1 MEKLKLY
8 SWNVNGIRASI
19 KKGIVEWINKEQPD
33 IFCTQ
38 ETKAQFHQLPESITN
53 VSGYTSYWN
62 SAEKPGYSGVSIHTR
77 SKPENHE
84 NGMGVEEFDHEGRTL
99 MMKFQNFTLYNV
111 YFPNG
116 QSKEERLKYKLEFY
130 DEFLKI
136 ILKKKEDG
144 EKIVIC
150 GDFNTAHHEIDLARP
165 KENINNSGFLP
176 IEREWLDQLVDSG
189 FIDCYRE
196 FNQESGNYTF
206 WDTKTRARD
215 RNIGWRIDY
224 FFIDEQL
231 KSNLISAEIMN
242 GVFGSDHCPIAIELY
257 FD

>member
-144 EKIVIC
+144 ERQK
-150 GDFNTAHHEIDLARP
+150 
-165 KENINNSGFLP
+165 
-176 IEREWLDQLVDSG
+176 
-189 FIDCYRE
+189 
-196 FNQESGNYTF
+196 
-206 WDTKTRARD
+206 
-215 RNIGWRIDY
+215 
-224 FFIDEQL
+224 L
-231 KSNLISAEIMN
+231 KLKMI
-242 GVFGSDHCPIAIELY
+242 
-257 FD
+257 

>member
-38 ETKAQFHQLPESITN
+38 ETKAQLHQLPESIIN

-84 NGMGVEEFDHEGRTL
+84 NGMGAEEFDHEGRTL

>member
-38 ETKAQFHQLPESITN
+38 ETKAQFHQLPESIIN

-84 NGMGVEEFDHEGRTL
+84 NGMGAEEFDHEGRTL

-176 IEREWLDQLVDSG
+176 IEREWLNQLVDSG

>member
-38 ETKAQFHQLPESITN
+38 ETKAQFHQLPESIIN

-77 SKPENHE
+77 SKPENDE
-84 NGMGVEEFDHEGRTL
+84 NGMGAEEFDHEGRTL

>member
-38 ETKAQFHQLPESITN
+38 ETKAQFHQLPESIIN

-84 NGMGVEEFDHEGRTL
+84 NGMGAEEFDHEGRTL

-215 RNIGWRIDY
+215 RNIGWRID
-224 FFIDEQL
+224 
-231 KSNLISAEIMN
+231 
-242 GVFGSDHCPIAIELY
+242 
-257 FD
+257 

>member
-1 MEKLKLY
+1 MEKFKLY

-38 ETKAQFHQLPESITN
+38 EIKAQIHQLPESITDI
-53 VSGYTSYWN
+53 SGYTSYWN
-62 SAEKPGYSGVSIHTR
+62 SAEKPGYSE
-77 SKPENHE
+77 K
-84 NGMGVEEFDHEGRTL
+84 GMGTEEFDHEGRTL

-116 QSKEERLKYKLEFY
+116 QSKEERLKYKLDFY
-130 DEFLKI
+130 DEFLKK
-136 ILKKKEDG
+136 ILKKKENG

-150 GDFNTAHHEIDLARP
+150 GDYNTAHHEIDLARP

-176 IEREWLDQLVDSG
+176 IEREWIDQLIESG

-231 KSNLISAEIMN
+231 KPNLISAEIMN
-242 GVFGSDHCPIAIELY
+242 NVFGSDHCPIAIELI

>member
-1 MEKLKLY
+1 
-8 SWNVNGIRASI
+8 
-19 KKGIVEWINKEQPD
+19 
-33 IFCTQ
+33 
-38 ETKAQFHQLPESITN
+38 
-53 VSGYTSYWN
+53 
-62 SAEKPGYSGVSIHTR
+62 
-77 SKPENHE
+77 
-84 NGMGVEEFDHEGRTL
+84 
-99 MMKFQNFTLYNV
+99 V

>member
-38 ETKAQFHQLPESITN
+38 ETKAQFHQLPESIIN

-84 NGMGVEEFDHEGRTL
+84 NGMGAEEFDHEGRTL

-206 WDTKTRARD
+206 WDTKTRSSD

>member
-38 ETKAQFHQLPESITN
+38 ETKAQFHQLPDSITN
-53 VSGYTSYWN
+53 INGYTSYWN
-62 SAEKPGYSGVSIHTR
+62 SAERPGYSGVSIHT
-77 SKPENHE
+77 KPKPKSHE
-84 NGMGVEEFDHEGRTL
+84 NGMGTEEFDHEGRTL

-116 QSKEERLKYKLEFY
+116 QSKVERLKYKLDFY

-144 EKIVIC
+144 EKVVIC

-176 IEREWLDQLVDSG
+176 IERAWLDQLENSG
-189 FIDCYRE
+189 FIDCFRE

-231 KSNLISAEIMN
+231 KQNLMNAEILNNVM
-242 GVFGSDHCPIAIELY
+242 GSDHCPIAIELI

>member
-38 ETKAQFHQLPESITN
+38 ETKAQFHQLPESIIN

-84 NGMGVEEFDHEGRTL
+84 NGMGAEEFAHEGRTL

-176 IEREWLDQLVDSG
+176 IEREWLDQLVASG

-196 FNQESGNYTF
+196 FNQ
-206 WDTKTRARD
+206 
-215 RNIGWRIDY
+215 
-224 FFIDEQL
+224 
-231 KSNLISAEIMN
+231 
-242 GVFGSDHCPIAIELY
+242 
-257 FD
+257 

>member
-1 MEKLKLY
+1 MEKLKLF
-8 SWNVNGIRASI
+8 SWNVNGIRASV
-19 KKGIVEWINKEQPD
+19 KKGIVEWITKEQPD

-53 VSGYTSYWN
+53 ISGYTSYWN
-62 SAEKPGYSGVSIHTR
+62 SAEKPGYSGVSIHTK

-84 NGMGVEEFDHEGRTL
+84 NGMGVEEFDQEGRTL

-130 DEFLKI
+130 DEFLKK

-165 KENINNSGFLP
+165 KENIKNSGFLP

-189 FIDCYRE
+189 FIDCFRE
-196 FNQESGNYTF
+196 FSQESGNYTF

-231 KSNLISAEIMN
+231 KSNLASAEIMN
-242 GVFGSDHCPIAIELY
+242 EVYGSDHCPIAIELI

>member
-38 ETKAQFHQLPESITN
+38 ETKAQFHQLPESIIN

-84 NGMGVEEFDHEGRTL
+84 NGMGAEEFDHEGRTL

>member
-38 ETKAQFHQLPESITN
+38 ETKAQFHQLPESIIN

-84 NGMGVEEFDHEGRTL
+84 NGMGAEEFDHEGRTL

-224 FFIDEQL
+224 FLIDEQL

>member
-38 ETKAQFHQLPESITN
+38 ETKAQFHQLPESIIN

-84 NGMGVEEFDHEGRTL
+84 NGMGAEEFDHEGRTL

-242 GVFGSDHCPIAIELY
+242 GVFGSDQCPIAIELY

>member
-38 ETKAQFHQLPESITN
+38 ETKAQFHQLPESIIN

-84 NGMGVEEFDHEGRTL
+84 NGMGAEEFDHEGRTL

-136 ILKKKEDG
+136 ILKKKENG

>member
-38 ETKAQFHQLPESITN
+38 ETKAQFHQLPESIIN

-84 NGMGVEEFDHEGRTL
+84 NGMGAEEFDHEGRTL

-136 ILKKKEDG
+136 ILKKKEAG

>member
-1 MEKLKLY
+1 MEKLKLF
-8 SWNVNGIRASI
+8 SWNVNGIRASV
-19 KKGIVEWINKEQPD
+19 KKGIVEWITKEQPD

-53 VSGYTSYWN
+53 ISGYTSYWN
-62 SAEKPGYSGVSIHTR
+62 SAEKPGYSGVSIHTKSR
-77 SKPENHE
+77 PENHE
-84 NGMGVEEFDHEGRTL
+84 NGMGIEEFDQEGRTL

-130 DEFLKI
+130 DEFLKK

-165 KENINNSGFLP
+165 KENIKNSGFLP

-189 FIDCYRE
+189 FIDCFRE
-196 FNQESGNYTF
+196 FSQESGNYTF

-231 KSNLISAEIMN
+231 KSNLASAEIMN
-242 GVFGSDHCPIAIELY
+242 EVYGSDHCPIAIELI

>member
-1 MEKLKLY
+1 MTKIISY
-8 SWNVNGIRASI
+8 NINGIRAAIRKDICS
-19 KKGIVEWINKEQPD
+19 WLNKENPD
-33 IFCTQ
+33 IVCFQ
-38 ETKAQFHQLPESITN
+38 ELKAYSHQFEESVFTDL
-53 VSGYTSYWN
+53 GYHCFWF
-62 SAEKPGYSGVSIHTR
+62 SAEKPGYSGVSIHTKSR
-77 SKPENHE
+77 PENHE
-84 NGMGVEEFDHEGRTL
+84 NGMGIEEFDQEGRTL

-130 DEFLKI
+130 DEFLKK

-165 KENINNSGFLP
+165 KENIKNSGFLP

-189 FIDCYRE
+189 FIDCFRE
-196 FNQESGNYTF
+196 FSQESGNYTF

-224 FFIDEQL
+224 FFIDKQL
-231 KSNLISAEIMN
+231 KSNLVSAEIMN
-242 GVFGSDHCPIAIELY
+242 EVYGSDHCPIAIELI

>member
-38 ETKAQFHQLPESITN
+38 ETKAQFHQLPESIIN

-84 NGMGVEEFDHEGRTL
+84 NGMGAEEFDHEGRTL

-242 GVFGSDHCPIAIELY
+242 DVFGSDHCPIAIELY

>member
-1 MEKLKLY
+1 MEKLKLF
-8 SWNVNGIRASI
+8 SWNVNGIRASV
-19 KKGIVEWINKEQPD
+19 KKGIVEWITKEQPD

-53 VSGYTSYWN
+53 IPGYTSYWN
-62 SAEKPGYSGVSIHTR
+62 SAEKPGYSGVSIHTKSR
-77 SKPENHE
+77 PENHE
-84 NGMGVEEFDHEGRTL
+84 NGMGVEEFDQEGRTL

-130 DEFLKI
+130 DEFLKK

-165 KENINNSGFLP
+165 KENIKNSGFLP

-189 FIDCYRE
+189 FIDCFRE
-196 FNQESGNYTF
+196 FSQESGNYTF

-231 KSNLISAEIMN
+231 KSNLASAEIMN
-242 GVFGSDHCPIAIELY
+242 EVYGSDHCPIAIELI

>member
-1 MEKLKLY
+1 MEKMKLY

-38 ETKAQFHQLPESITN
+38 EIKAQIHQLPESITDI
-53 VSGYTSYWN
+53 SGYTSYWN
-62 SAEKPGYSGVSIHTR
+62 SAEKPGYSGVSIHSK
-77 SKPENHE
+77 SKPENYE
-84 NGMGVEEFDHEGRTL
+84 NGMGTEEFDHEGRTL

-116 QSKEERLKYKLEFY
+116 QSKEERLKYKLDFY
-130 DEFLKI
+130 DEFLKK
-136 ILKKKEDG
+136 ILNKKENG

-176 IEREWLDQLVDSG
+176 IEREWIDQLIESG

-196 FNQESGNYTF
+196 FNQDSGNYTF

-231 KSNLISAEIMN
+231 KPNLISAEIMN
-242 GVFGSDHCPIAIELY
+242 NVFGSDHCPIAIELI

>member
-38 ETKAQFHQLPESITN
+38 ETKAQFHQLPESIIN

-77 SKPENHE
+77 SNPENHE
-84 NGMGVEEFDHEGRTL
+84 NGMGAEEFDHEGRTL

-224 FFIDEQL
+224 FCISKILRPLL
-231 KSNLISAEIMN
+231 KSSFILKD
-242 GVFGSDHCPIAIELY
+242 VLGSDHAPVVLEIN
-257 FD
+257 DK

>member
-38 ETKAQFHQLPESITN
+38 ETKAQFHQLPESIIN

-84 NGMGVEEFDHEGRTL
+84 NGMGAEEFDHEGRTL

-224 FFIDEQL
+224 FFIDELL

>member
-38 ETKAQFHQLPESITN
+38 ETKAQFHQLPESIIN

-77 SKPENHE
+77 SNPENHE
-84 NGMGVEEFDHEGRTL
+84 NGMGAEEFDHEGRTL

>member
-1 MEKLKLY
+1 MEKLKLF

-19 KKGIVEWINKEQPD
+19 KKGIVEWITKEQPD

-53 VSGYTSYWN
+53 ISGYTSYWN
-62 SAEKPGYSGVSIHTR
+62 SAEKPGYSGVSIHTKSR
-77 SKPENHE
+77 PENHE
-84 NGMGVEEFDHEGRTL
+84 NGMGIEEFDQEGRTL

-130 DEFLKI
+130 DEFLKK

-165 KENINNSGFLP
+165 KENIKNSGFLP

-189 FIDCYRE
+189 FIDCFRE
-196 FNQESGNYTF
+196 FSQESGNYTF

-231 KSNLISAEIMN
+231 KSNLASAEIMN
-242 GVFGSDHCPIAIELY
+242 EVYGSDHCPIAIELI

>member
-38 ETKAQFHQLPESITN
+38 ETKAQFHQLPESIIN

-84 NGMGVEEFDHEGRTL
+84 NGMGSEEFDHEGRTL

>member
-38 ETKAQFHQLPESITN
+38 ETKAQFHQLPESIIN

-84 NGMGVEEFDHEGRTL
+84 NGMGAEEFDHEGRTL

-165 KENINNSGFLP
+165 KENIKNSGFLP

>member
-19 KKGIVEWINKEQPD
+19 KKVIVEWINKEQPD

-38 ETKAQFHQLPESITN
+38 ETKAQFHQLPESIIN

-84 NGMGVEEFDHEGRTL
+84 NGMGAEEFDHEGRTL